1 MLENIPVSP
10 RGNTKKDTLAEPKK
24 APEISNEQ
32 FQLLLNQVANQ
43 SKTKE
48 DFKDYLC
55 GNYDIPVVIN
65 DDKILPF
72 DEFCRVISGNKI
84 KISAIRLNKNS
95 QNCIQNINVHYKTR
109 KWGIWMKK

>member
-43 SKTKE
+43 SKTKD

-55 GNYDIPVVIN
+55 GN
-65 DDKILPF
+65 L
-72 DEFCRVISGNKI
+72 
-84 KISAIRLNKNS
+84 
-95 QNCIQNINVHYKTR
+95 
-109 KWGIWMKK
+109 